1 MADNQ
6 SAVGR
11 TTWDS
16 RQGRLALM
24 NGHGER
30 ATRAAGLPPPAANQ
44 RAGRQANARRALYRW
59 LVHIGL
65 IATLVVS
72 LLFEPLVLTIHIVV
86 GLAFA
91 VLVGAHL
98 AQRRRVSANLAGR
111 LVRVTTLGRP
121 AGRLALADAL
131 LAAVTLAMLVSG
143 FCDWFAGHSTRIRWH
158 ALTGVAVAVLLAIHT
173 FRRWSRLRRS
183 RVR

>member
-91 VLVGAHL
+91 
-98 AQRRRVSANLAGR
+98 
-111 LVRVTTLGRP
+111 
-121 AGRLALADAL
+121 
-131 LAAVTLAMLVSG
+131 MLVSG
-143 FCDWFAGHSTRIRWH
+143 FWDWFAGHSTRIRWH